1 MLSEYSG
8 RGYQKN
14 PLTLNLYTYCANN
27 PIKYYDPS
35 CHFRETVLD
44 VGGIIWCAADMWKAC
59 HSQTLAFFYGTTEL

>member
-35 CHFRETVLD
+35 FLLWDNGAIVVTFGPGSYTDKEDCYR
-44 VGGIIWCAADMWKAC
+44 
-59 HSQTLAFFYGTTEL
+59 S